1 MTVEERQIE
10 FERPVYYAKQFD
22 AVFDKR
28 RYSVIEASTK
38 AGKTSACIGWLLER
52 SLESKPR
59 QNFWWVAPVSDQALI
74 AFTRMQRS
82 LPRGTFVAHL
92 NLHTITLFNGAVI
105 WFKSGDRADSLYGE
119 DVFACVV
126 DEASRFKQDAW
137 HAIRTTL
144 TATRGPIRIIGNVRG
159 RKNWFYALA
168 RRAEHGD
175 PDMGYHRLIAADAV
189 AAGVLDAAEIEDAR
203 RLLPDRV
210 FRELYLA
217 EASDDEATRSASMR
231 SGPALLRCRAS
242 RRRSGVGTSRSLTTG
257 RSGSRSTSRGAAA
270 GSSGSR
276 CPGRRPWRGWRG

>member
-52 SLESKPR
+52 ALEGKPG

-217 EASDDEATRSASMR
+217 EASDDEGNPFGIDAIRSCVAPM
-231 SGPALLRCRAS
+231 SGKPPAVWGWDFAKS
-242 RRRSGVGTSRSLTTG
+242 HDWTVGIALDVEG
-257 RSGSRSTSRGAAA
+257 
-270 GSSGSR
+270 
-276 CPGRRPWRGWRG
+276 